1 MKIIILGA
9 YAIGTHL
16 AKLLSRNN
24 HDTILIDYDEE
35 RLANLGS
42 DYDLMTIQASPT
54 AKLQTLKDAGVN
66 NADLFIAVTPDE
78 DQNLNMCMLAHAL
91 GAKRTVAKVDNSEYL
106 HPKMVDIYKNLGV
119 SSIIYPENLAA
130 KDIVNGLKMSW
141 VRQRWDVHD
150 GALVML
156 GIKLRDTC
164 EILNE
169 PLKDL
174 CKPESPYHIVAIKRG
189 NETII
194 PRGDDVLQLN
204 DIAYFMT
211 TRNYIPYIR
220 RIVGKEHYVD
230 VKNVMIMGGGATA
243 VRATTMIPEYM
254 NVKIIEAEET
264 RCDKLNELIDTDT
277 VMVIHGD
284 GRDLT
289 LLTEEGIKNTQAFV
303 ALTGNAETNI
313 LACLTAKRLG
323 VRKTV
328 AMVENFDY
336 ASMAE
341 SLDIGTIINKKAL
354 AASYIYQ
361 MMLDADVNNIRFLMS
376 ANADVAEFT
385 AQPGSKVTKKKVY
398 ELGLPK
404 GTTIG
409 GLVRNGEGQLVSG
422 GTQIMAG
429 DSVVVFC
436 HEINMSK
443 IEKFFR

>member
-1 MKIIILGA
+1 MKIIIVGA

-16 AKLLSRNN
+16 AKLLSRND
-24 HDTILIDYDEE
+24 HDTVLIDSDID
-35 RLANLGS
+35 RLSSISA
-42 DYDLMTIQASPT
+42 DYDLMTVQATPSRI
-54 AKLQTLKDAGVN
+54 QTLKDAGVA

-78 DQNLNMCMLAHAL
+78 NLNMNACMLAKAL
-91 GAKRTVAKVDNSEYL
+91 GAHRTVAKVDNNEYMD
-106 HPKMVDIYKNLGV
+106 PKLKSFFESVGV
-119 SSIIYPENLAA
+119 TSLIYPEKLAA
-130 KDIVNGLKMSW
+130 VDIVNGLKMSW

-150 GALVML
+150 GALIML
-156 GIKLRDTC
+156 GIKLREGC
-164 EILNE
+164 EILNQ

-174 CKPESPYHIVAIKRG
+174 CKPESPYHIVAIKRE

-194 PRGDDVLQLN
+194 PRGDDVLKLH

-211 TRNYIPYIR
+211 TRQYIPYIR
-220 RIVGKEHYVD
+220 SIVGKERYAD

-243 VRATTMIPEYM
+243 VRATALIPEYM
-254 NVKIIEAEET
+254 KVKIFEADEA
-264 RCDKLNELIDTDT
+264 RCDRLNELIDTKR

-284 GRDLT
+284 GRDIG
-289 LLTEEGIKNTQAFV
+289 LLNEEGIKNTQAFV

-336 ASMAE
+336 VSMAE
-341 SLDIGTIINKKAL
+341 SLDIGTIINKKVL

-361 MMLDADVNNIRFLMS
+361 MMLDADVHNIHFLMS

-385 AQPGSKVTKKKVY
+385 AEPESKVTRKKVF

-409 GLVRNGEGQLVSG
+409 GLVRNGEGHLVSG
-422 GTQIMAG
+422 GTQIEAG

-436 HEINMSK
+436 HEVDMSRL
-443 IEKFFR
+443 EKFFR

>member
-1 MKIIILGA
+1 MKIIIAGA

-16 AKLLSRNN
+16 AQLLSRNN
-24 HDTILIDYDEE
+24 EDTVLIDSDEE
-35 RLANLGS
+35 RLAS
-42 DYDLMTIQASPT
+42 ISSEYDLMTVHAS
-54 AKLQTLKDAGVN
+54 ASKIQTLKDAGVSG
-66 NADLFIAVTPDE
+66 ADLFIAVTRDE
-78 DQNLNMCMLAHAL
+78 NLNMNACMLAKAL
-91 GAKRTVAKVDNSEYL
+91 GAKRTVAKVDNFEYID
-106 HPKMVDIYKNLGV
+106 PKLDGFFEKVGI
-119 SSIIYPENLAA
+119 SSRIYPENLAA
-130 KDIVNGLKMSW
+130 RDIANGLKMSW

-156 GIKLRDTC
+156 GIKLRETC

-189 NETII
+189 DETII
-194 PRGDDVLQLN
+194 PRGDDVLKIYDL
-204 DIAYFMT
+204 AYFMT

-220 RIVGKEHYVD
+220 KIVGKEHYVD

-243 VRATTMIPEYM
+243 VRATELMPEYM
-254 NVKIIEAEET
+254 NAKIIELDEA
-264 RCDKLNELIDTDT
+264 RCQKLNELVDTDR
-277 VMVIHGD
+277 VMVINGD
-284 GRDLT
+284 GRDLS
-289 LLTEEGIKNTQAFV
+289 LLNEEGIKNTQAFV

-313 LACLTAKRLG
+313 LACMTAKRLG

-328 AMVENFDY
+328 AMVENLDY
-336 ASMAE
+336 VSMAE
-341 SLDIGTIINKKAL
+341 SLDIGTIVNKKAL

-385 AQPGSKVTKKKVY
+385 AQQGSKVTRKKVF

-404 GTTIG
+404 DATIG
-409 GLVRNGEGQLVSG
+409 GLVRHDEGFLVSG
-422 GTQIMAG
+422 NTQIEAG

-436 HEINMSK
+436 HDIHMSK
-443 IEKFFR
+443 IEKFFK

>member
-1 MKIIILGA
+1 MKIIIVGA
-9 YAIGTHL
+9 HAIGTHL
-16 AKLLSRNN
+16 ARLLSRND
-24 HDTILIDYDEE
+24 HDTILIDSDEN
-35 RLANLGS
+35 RLSNIGS
-42 DYDLMTIQASPT
+42 DYDLMTIQASVSRI
-54 AKLQTLKDAGVN
+54 KTLTDAGVSS
-66 NADLFIAVTPDE
+66 ADLFIAVTPDE
-78 DQNLNMCMLAHAL
+78 NLNMNACMLAKSL
-91 GAKRTVAKVDNSEYL
+91 GAKRTVAKIDNNEYIN
-106 HPKMVDIYKNLGV
+106 PQYKPIFDRVGITSL
-119 SSIIYPENLAA
+119 IYPENLAA
-130 KDIVNGLKMSW
+130 RDIANGLKMSW

-156 GIKLRDTC
+156 GIKLREGC
-164 EILNE
+164 EILNN

-174 CKPESPYHIVAIKRG
+174 CKPESPYHIVAIKRV

-194 PRGDDVLQLN
+194 PRGDDVLKLH

-211 TRNYIPYIR
+211 TRPYIPYIR
-220 RIVGKEHYVD
+220 KIVGKEHYVD

-243 VRATTMIPEYM
+243 VRATCMMPEYM
-254 NVKIIEAEET
+254 NVKIFEANEA
-264 RCDKLNELIDTDT
+264 RCDKLNELIDTDR
-277 VMVIHGD
+277 VMVIHAD
-284 GRDLT
+284 GRDVSVLV
-289 LLTEEGIKNTQAFV
+289 EEGIKNTQAFV

-313 LACLTAKRLG
+313 LACLTAKRMG

-385 AQPGSKVTKKKVY
+385 AQPGSKVTKKKVF

-404 GTTIG
+404 GATIG
-409 GLVRNGEGQLVSG
+409 GLVRNGEGHLVSG
-422 GTQIMAG
+422 GTQIEAG

-436 HEINMSK
+436 YDINMSK
-443 IEKFFR
+443 IEKYFR